1 MEYAL
6 FWIVVFT
13 AWVSVLGFG
22 AMICTILF
30 GE

>member
-1 MEYAL
+1 MEFAV
-6 FWIVVFT
+6 FGIVVFT
-13 AWVSVLGFG
+13 AWVLVLGFG